1 VTSFANRE
9 VITAKSPLAVMT
21 GHATLAA
28 TGRMVIQR
36 LGCRD
41 LPSLRHPGAHLM
53 TFIAID
59 SRLMLGVTEAESER
73 RHVLRRSGVT
83 TQLMTSATR

>member
-1 VTSFANRE
+1 VTAFANRE
-9 VITAKSPLAVMT
+9 VITAKCAFAVMT
-21 GHATLAA
+21 GHAALAA
-28 TGRMVIQR
+28 ATRMVIQR

-41 LPSLRHPGAHLM
+41 LPSLGHAGAHLM

-59 SRLMLGVTEAESER
+59 FRLMLGVTEADPER
-73 RHVLRRSGVT
+73 RHVLRRAGVT